1 MVLKDNDENG
11 SKKVRQSLTLDDPG
25 PSIDTIG
32 TVTPVEDCKILLE
45 GGIQFAAVVV
55 QMENV
60 IIKLLSDSLGDQFN
74 DKIQKCIE
82 IYRQTSL
89 EKKNSAQFNYF
100 VSELK
105 QTLISQKGF
114 SLWQKLVDEN
124 LTLISSLE
132 DSGSKYSDNDVLEF
146 GKIEL
151 TKQVAEENDDDLV
164 SVISNIKQFRA
175 NFYLE
180 NNFWKPGWNSRGVNS
195 YLKLGGQLPTLNYT
209 VKKILEISENNFNLK
224 FT

>member
-1 MVLKDNDENG
+1 MTFSECMNFFKDNDEND
-11 SKKVRQSLTLDDPG
+11 SKKVRQSLTLADPG
-25 PSIDTIG
+25 PSIGTIG
-32 TVTPVEDCKILLE
+32 TVTPVEDFKMLLE

-55 QMENV
+55 QMQNV

-82 IYRQTSL
+82 IFRQATL
-89 EKKNSAQFNYF
+89 EKKNSAHFNHF

-105 QTLISQKGF
+105 QTMISQKAF

-132 DSGSKYSDNDVLEF
+132 DSGSTFSDKDVLEF

-164 SVISNIKQFRA
+164 SIISNINHFGA

-180 NNFWKPGWNSRGVNS
+180 NNF
-195 YLKLGGQLPTLNYT
+195 
-209 VKKILEISENNFNLK
+209 
-224 FT
+224 

>member
-1 MVLKDNDENG
+1 MAFSECMIFFKDNDEND
-11 SKKVRQSLTLDDPG
+11 SKKVRQSLTLADPG
-25 PSIDTIG
+25 PSIGTIG
-32 TVTPVEDCKILLE
+32 TVTPVEDFKMLLE

-55 QMENV
+55 QMQNV

-82 IYRQTSL
+82 IFRQTTL
-89 EKKNSAQFNYF
+89 EKKNSAHFNDF

-105 QTLISQKGF
+105 QTMISQKAF

-132 DSGSKYSDNDVLEF
+132 DSGSTFSDKDVLEF

-151 TKQVAEENDDDLV
+151 TKPVAEENDDDLV
-164 SVISNIKQFRA
+164 SIMENFKYQPNCFLNRKQLLKMDFMLR
-175 NFYLE
+175 
-180 NNFWKPGWNSRGVNS
+180 KTRGGPLIGS
-195 YLKLGGQLPTLNYT
+195 HGPLLKLKSNR
-209 VKKILEISENNFNLK
+209 
-224 FT
+224 

>member
-32 TVTPVEDCKILLE
+32 TVTPVEDCKMLLE

-164 SVISNIKQFRA
+164 SIMENFKYQA
-175 NFYLE
+175 NYFLNRE
-180 NNFWKPGWNSRGVNS
+180 QL
-195 YLKLGGQLPTLNYT
+195 LK
-209 VKKILEISENNFNLK
+209 KDFMFK
-224 FT
+224 F

>member
-1 MVLKDNDENG
+1 MYEFFKDNDEND
-11 SKKVRQSLTLDDPG
+11 SKKVRQSLTLADPG
-25 PSIDTIG
+25 PSIGTIG
-32 TVTPVEDCKILLE
+32 TVTPVEDFKMLLE

-55 QMENV
+55 QMQNV

-82 IYRQTSL
+82 IFRQTTL
-89 EKKNSAQFNYF
+89 EKKNSAHFNDF

-105 QTLISQKGF
+105 QTMISQKAF

-132 DSGSKYSDNDVLEF
+132 DSGSTFSDKDVLEF

-151 TKQVAEENDDDLV
+151 TKPVAEENDDDLV
-164 SVISNIKQFRA
+164 SIIK
-175 NFYLE
+175 NFKYQPNCFL
-180 NNFWKPGWNSRGVNS
+180 NRKQPLKMDFMLRTARG
-195 YLKLGGQLPTLNYT
+195 YH
-209 VKKILEISENNFNLK
+209 E
-224 FT
+224 